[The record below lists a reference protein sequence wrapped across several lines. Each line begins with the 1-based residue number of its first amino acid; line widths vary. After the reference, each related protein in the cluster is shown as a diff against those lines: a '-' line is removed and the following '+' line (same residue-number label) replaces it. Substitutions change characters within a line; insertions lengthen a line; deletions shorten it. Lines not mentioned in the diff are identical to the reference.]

1 MCTKDTIKL
10 DYKFSFFPYLIEIGV
25 FVIAIFRH
33 IYTKTTF
40 NCHIWP
46 CIIQFQIWSLL
57 MQYFISFL
65 SWCRDNFALFYHISF
80 LSWCRDNFTLFHHIS
95 ILSWCCDNFALF
107 RHISILVVRVFGEI
121 LHCSY

>member
-33 IYTKTTF
+33 IYAKTTF
-40 NCHIWP
+40 NCHLWP

-57 MQYFISFL
+57 MQYFYESSLLSRTKKDILFSGSNGSF
-65 SWCRDNFALFYHISF
+65 A
-80 LSWCRDNFTLFHHIS
+80 NFTDTFLLVLHWRVSIS
-95 ILSWCCDNFALF
+95 NYCPNLTMGTKYARQL
-107 RHISILVVRVFGEI
+107 ILVAKKEEN
-121 LHCSY
+121 